1 MVFLIS
7 LSAVITV
14 DVYCIQV
21 VGVQFTGRKQSKEDR
36 RGKDA
41 S

>member
-14 DVYCIQV
+14 DVYYIQV
-21 VGVQFTGRKQSKEDR
+21 VGVQFTSRSRARKIGG
-36 RGKDA
+36 GKDA